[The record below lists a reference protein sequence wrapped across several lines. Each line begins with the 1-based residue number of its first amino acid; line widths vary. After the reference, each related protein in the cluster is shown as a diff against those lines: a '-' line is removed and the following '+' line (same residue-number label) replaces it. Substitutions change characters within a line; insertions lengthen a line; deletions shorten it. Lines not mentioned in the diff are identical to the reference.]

1 MCATVPLD
9 KVQIATEQ
17 PRRAAAQAASTPA

>member
-1 MCATVPLD
+1 MCATVPFD
-9 KVQIATEQ
+9 SVQIATEH